1 MKKHKGKNME
11 TNFIITEKQLQT
23 ILRYLFTKP
32 YQEVATSIQ
41 ILGALPKL
49 DPKINPSFVQDDT
62 KSKK

>member
-1 MKKHKGKNME
+1 ME
-11 TNFIITEKQLQT
+11 NNYIITEKQLQI

-49 DPKINPSFVQDDT
+49 DPKISPNFVKEVKKNDT
-62 KSKK
+62 KN

>member
-1 MKKHKGKNME
+1 ME
-11 TNFIITEKQLQT
+11 NNYIITEKQLQI

-49 DPKINPSFVQDDT
+49 DPKISPDFVKAEGKKNDT
-62 KSKK
+62 KN

>member
-1 MKKHKGKNME
+1 ME
-11 TNFIITEKQLQT
+11 NNYIITEKQLQI

-49 DPKINPSFVQDDT
+49 DPKISPNFVKEDKKNDT
-62 KSKK
+62 KS

>member
-1 MKKHKGKNME
+1 VEN
-11 TNFIITEKQLQT
+11 NYIITEKQLQI

-49 DPKINPSFVQDDT
+49 DPNISPNFVKAPDKKNDT
-62 KSKK
+62 KS

>member
-1 MKKHKGKNME
+1 MKKHKEKNME

>member
-1 MKKHKGKNME
+1 ME
-11 TNFIITEKQLQT
+11 NNYIITEKQLQI

-49 DPKINPSFVQDDT
+49 DPKISPNFVKAPDKKNDT
-62 KSKK
+62 KN

>member
-1 MKKHKGKNME
+1 VEN
-11 TNFIITEKQLQT
+11 NYIITEKQLQI

-49 DPKINPSFVQDDT
+49 DPKISPDFVKDEGKKNDT
-62 KSKK
+62 KN

>member
-1 MKKHKGKNME
+1 ME
-11 TNFIITEKQLQT
+11 TNFIITEKQLQI

-49 DPKINPSFVQDDT
+49 DPKISPNFVKEDKKNDT
-62 KSKK
+62 KS

>member
-1 MKKHKGKNME
+1 ME
-11 TNFIITEKQLQT
+11 HNFIITDKQLQT

-49 DPKINPSFVQDDT
+49 DPKISPNFVKAADKKNDT
-62 KSKK
+62 KS

>member
-1 MKKHKGKNME
+1 ME
-11 TNFIITEKQLQT
+11 TNFIITEKQLQI

-49 DPKINPSFVQDDT
+49 DPKISPDFVKAEGKKNDT
-62 KSKK
+62 KN

>member
-1 MKKHKGKNME
+1 ME
-11 TNFIITEKQLQT
+11 NNFIITEKQLQI

-49 DPKINPSFVQDDT
+49 DPKISPDFVKAEGKKNDT
-62 KSKK
+62 KN